1 VVPPCGWRRGVRRRR
16 ERRKRTVLAAWGKS
30 RRCSDCVVAG
40 VDILRV
46 RRGARTVESGRLFNF
61 LVLCVTL

>member
-1 VVPPCGWRRGVRRRR
+1 MVPPLWLATGVRRRR

-46 RRGARTVESGRLFNF
+46 RRGARTVESGRLINF
-61 LVLCVTL
+61 LILCVTL